1 MPGRNSQRLKRNIL
15 SCGGISH
22 ACSRSWLSNVRRKSR
37 FDGTKTA
44 VVTPPWRF
52 LFCFSQNL
60 VWLLDSGPQYLVLWK
75 QSSWVDLLLSRRGGA
90 MRSEMKIS
98 MLEAEACKLTELRRS
113 HEMQIETGMNV
124 GSTVHEFASSQGTC
138 AGKALQV
145 FFSSMNGSAVSR

>member
-1 MPGRNSQRLKRNIL
+1 
-15 SCGGISH
+15 
-22 ACSRSWLSNVRRKSR
+22 
-37 FDGTKTA
+37 
-44 VVTPPWRF
+44 
-52 LFCFSQNL
+52 
-60 VWLLDSGPQYLVLWK
+60 
-75 QSSWVDLLLSRRGGA
+75 

-113 HEMQIETGMNV
+113 HEMQDETGMNV